1 VRVNGVEFHVAYLC
15 SCGEHPRN
23 FEVVSRN
30 CQLGSF
36 ALHEEFVLE
45 IAEGEEAIAGPTITN
60 A

>member
-1 VRVNGVEFHVAYLC
+1 VAYLR

-23 FEVVSRN
+23 FEVVSRD

-45 IAEGEEAIAGPTITN
+45 NPEDEDAIAEPTITN